1 MARSRQPVARSRDLT
16 RRGVSREALRRLV
29 AAGDV
34 ERASRGVYL
43 SPSASRSPHRDLLVV
58 AVRAPNA
65 VFCLLTALAFHHLT
79 TEMPHEVWIALP
91 LKARTPAIDTPPIRV
106 VRLSEPPLIAGIET
120 HVEHGVPLRVFSPA
134 KTVADCFKFRSKV
147 GIDVAIAAMRDGWR
161 QKRFTIDEL
170 WRFARVC
177 RVATVMRPYLEALAA
192 DFWRGVPFRRI
203 AAASFSKAPRL

>member
-1 MARSRQPVARSRDLT
+1 M
-16 RRGVSREALRRLV
+16 
-29 AAGDV
+29 
-34 ERASRGVYL
+34 
-43 SPSASRSPHRDLLVV
+43 
-58 AVRAPNA
+58 RAPNA
-65 VFCLLTALAFHHLT
+65 VFCLLTALAFHRLT

-106 VRLSEPPLIAGIET
+106 VRLSERPLTGGIET

-147 GIDVAIAAMRDGWR
+147 GVDVAIAALRDGWR

-177 RVATVMRPYLEALAA
+177 RVAAVMRPYLEALA
-192 DFWRGVPFRRI
+192 G
-203 AAASFSKAPRL
+203 